1 MLDKSKSFCKKYI
14 ASQLYTKEFLLTAS
28 NIIVIKK
35 LCLVRTKEFR
45 RNLDNF

>member
-35 LCLVRTKEFR
+35 IMSGSNKGIPSFR
-45 RNLDNF
+45 